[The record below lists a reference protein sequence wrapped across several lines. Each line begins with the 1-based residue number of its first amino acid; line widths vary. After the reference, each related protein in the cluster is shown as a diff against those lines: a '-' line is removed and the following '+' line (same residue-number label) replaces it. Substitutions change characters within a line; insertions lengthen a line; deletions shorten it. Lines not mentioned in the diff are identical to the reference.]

1 MSTLPGGPADKFGN
15 IYEALWGVVGM
26 SKVLG
31 GQADAI
37 RIEEPGTDGAEFY
50 LERDGIKEHWQ
61 AKRQVLSQK
70 TWSLKLLKTEGI
82 LEFFWHRANAGES
95 CVFASISDAPELR
108 GLSENAGD
116 AQDWPEFQNTFLAAA
131 CWKKHFNELEKH
143 LNYPAG
149 KDVFAFLRQVQVKDA
164 GESVLEDLLLPIF
177 KSMFTG
183 SPYTVLTLLR
193 DLYIIR
199 VHHKLTAGDILKYL
213 ESPHG
218 ITMRSLPVSKELRDS
233 LQGITATYTAGQRAK
248 LIRGRC
254 IPRQTATD
262 VVERIKS
269 SERSL
274 DILITASAGGGKSA
288 GLLQVV
294 EGLVAIDIP
303 VLAFRLDRIEPVA
316 STEALGQKLNLPESP
331 AIVLSQ
337 CHPNQAVVLVIDQL
351 DFVSATSGRHPDFFE
366 VVAALAEEV
375 RGMRASR
382 QIHLLMACRQ
392 FDFDNDSRIR
402 RLLPAN
408 ESPVLLALLSDEEV
422 RNEIQADGGE
432 PAKLTIKQID
442 LLRLPQNLALFID
455 SGLGKENAP
464 TFITQKELFD
474 RYWDTKRRAVNERRP
489 QDSAQWGKVISKLTE
504 EMSLSEEL
512 SVPKGRLDEFS
523 PEFLD
528 VMVAEGVLC
537 VEGKRYG
544 FGHESFFDYCFARN
558 VAAGDIEFVAIL
570 ENDQQELFRRAQLRQ
585 VLVYLRDDDFS
596 RYLLNVEQALA
607 SQHIRPHLKLLV
619 LELVAAFPAPR
630 DDEFNVL
637 LPYLQTVFAFHRSG
651 VQNNDRIAM
660 RALAAFI
667 GSHTL
672 FDVADRLGYIM
683 SWLKSGEEWLEDQMA
698 FYLLRQAEF
707 HGDRVAE
714 LLEPFVGRGD
724 RWNDRLRYIM
734 EWAGGHLGKS
744 RRLFDLFL
752 QLLDDGT
759 LDKARAPIASN
770 STFWSILYSLAKD
783 QPAWYAEVAAHWLDR
798 QVAIAQISV
807 SEGQKPYLR
816 LDDEFG
822 VENLIKS
829 ATVKPKSFLEYV
841 LPAILRA
848 SESFK
853 YPDHDGLL
861 RDRIWPMRF
870 GFEYITLNEAYLKSC
885 EMAIE
890 QIGSTS
896 PESLRSLIASFRQS
910 NLYIAN
916 NFLLTSLLAA
926 PEMFADEAMTLLANE
941 PERFHCGF
949 SNNPILATRTLI
961 EKCSTYC
968 SDECFKKVE
977 KAILLFT
984 SHFQLSTE
992 GLPYQGHSAYE
1003 LASALA
1009 SCRISA
1015 ELRSQLAEWQGKF
1028 GDLPKTSIVPRCY
1041 GAVSPIPKE
1050 KAQEMSDEQW
1060 LEAIAKYNSEEREF
1074 DFEHPEQ
1081 GGASDLAFLFRE
1093 FVVRNPGRFGF
1104 LALRFPKNTNAS
1116 YFMNVLYGLK
1126 QEATDPQLKLDVARR
1141 VFDSDQIACLTAA
1154 LDLLGTIVGLHLPED
1169 AIRFIKKMATEHS
1182 DPELNDTNEDDL
1194 LSRAINSVRG
1204 HAIGAIRDLIFYD
1217 KAYLMVFER
1226 TIELCV
1232 CDPSLA
1238 VRACVASTIL
1248 VIAEHDPVGA
1258 IVLCKQLLEAD
1269 DILLAVS
1276 YVESFVAQ
1284 CLQQHAGDLRL
1295 IVERMLISENKEAN
1309 QAGGR
1314 LACLARLYH
1323 PSLDDLS
1330 ELAMMGN
1337 SACRL
1342 GAAQVASHNLTK
1354 TNCRSWCEMALLRL
1368 FDDRDEIVR
1377 VEAARCFWYLSQDPE
1392 LPLADY
1398 NALITSFLASQ
1409 SFVEDPTF
1417 LLSALDHTRQRVPEA
1432 ILDICET
1439 FVAKCSE
1446 QARDFRTSM
1455 AGDEMT
1461 VGKLVFRAYA
1471 QLEALPMRIRALNL
1485 IDEMCAEGLQS
1496 AGTHLTEFER

>member
-15 IYEALWGVVGM
+15 IHEALWGVVGM
-26 SKVLG
+26 STVLG

-50 LERDGIKEHWQ
+50 LERAGIKEHWQ

-82 LEFFWHRANAGES
+82 LEFFWQRANAGER

-108 GLSENAGD
+108 GLSENAGH
-116 AQDWPEFQNTFLAAA
+116 AQDWPEFQNQFLAAA
-131 CWKKHFNELEKH
+131 CWKKHFNELEKFLGH
-143 LNYPAG
+143 PES
-149 KDVFAFLRQVQVKDA
+149 KDVFAFLLQVQVVSA
-164 GESVLEDLLLPIF
+164 SESYLEESLLSKVKLL
-177 KSMFTG
+177 FTG
-183 SPYTVLTLLR
+183 LSHTVLALLR
-193 DLYIIR
+193 DFYISSIHR
-199 VHHKLTAGDILKYL
+199 KLTAGDILKHL
-213 ESPHG
+213 ESHG
-218 ITMRSLPVSKELRDS
+218 ITTRSLPVCKELRDS
-233 LQGITATYTAGQRAK
+233 LQSITATYIAGQRAK
-248 LIRGRC
+248 LIRGRG
-254 IPRQTATD
+254 ILRQTATD

-274 DILITASAGGGKSA
+274 YILITASAGGGKSA

-294 EGLVAIDIP
+294 EGLIATGIP

-316 STEALGQKLNLPESP
+316 STAAFGQKLNLPESP

-337 CHPNQAVVLVIDQL
+337 CHPDQAAVLVIDQL
-351 DFVSATSGRHPDFFE
+351 DFVSSTSGRHPDFFE

-382 QIHLLMACRQ
+382 QIHLVMACRQ

-432 PAKLTIKQID
+432 PAKLTTKQID
-442 LLRLPQNLALFID
+442 LLRLPQNLALFVD

-464 TFITQKELFD
+464 TFLTQKELFD
-474 RYWDTKRRAVNERRP
+474 RYWATKRGAVEKRRP
-489 QDSAQWGKVISKLTE
+489 QNSALWGRVISKLTE
-504 EMSLSEEL
+504 EMSEREEL

-523 PEFLD
+523 PDFLD
-528 VMVAEGVLC
+528 VMVAEGVLG

-558 VAAGDIEFVAIL
+558 VAAGDTEFVAFL

-585 VLVYLRDDDFS
+585 VLVYLRDDDFP
-596 RYLLNVEQALA
+596 RYIRNVEQALA

-619 LELVAAFPAPR
+619 LELVIAFPAPS

-637 LPYLQTVFAFHRSG
+637 FPYLETVFAFHRSG
-651 VQNNDRIAM
+651 AQNKERIAT

-667 GSHTL
+667 GSRTL

-744 RRLFDLFL
+744 RRIFDLFL

-759 LDKARAPIASN
+759 LDKARGPIASN

-807 SEGQKPYLR
+807 LEGEKPSLR
-816 LDDEFG
+816 LDDQFG
-822 VENLIKS
+822 GDNLIKC
-829 ATVKPKSFLEYV
+829 ATAAPQSFLEHV

-848 SESFK
+848 SEAFK
-853 YPDHDGLL
+853 GADHGGLL

-870 GFEYITLNEAYLKSC
+870 GFEYITLSEAYLKSC
-885 EMAIE
+885 EMALE
-890 QIGSTS
+890 QIGSTNI
-896 PESLRSLIASFRQS
+896 ESLRPLITSLRQS
-910 NLYIAN
+910 RLYVAN
-916 NFLLTSLLAA
+916 NFLLMAFLAA
-926 PEMFADEAMTLLANE
+926 PEMFADEAMALLADE

-949 SNNPILATRTLI
+949 SNNPILAIRTLV

-968 SDECFKKVE
+968 SEECFQKVE
-977 KAILLFT
+977 KVILLFT
-984 SHFQLSTE
+984 SPYELSTE
-992 GLPYQGHSAYE
+992 GLPYQGSAAYE

-1015 ELRSQLAEWQGKF
+1015 ELRSQLAEWQAKF
-1028 GDLPKTSIVPRCY
+1028 GVLPKTSISPRCY
-1041 GAVSPIPKE
+1041 GVVSPIPKE
-1050 KAQEMSDEQW
+1050 KAQDMSDEQW

-1081 GGASDLAFLFRE
+1081 GGADELATLLRE
-1093 FVVRNPGRFGF
+1093 FVVLNPGRFGH
-1104 LALRFPKNTNAS
+1104 LALRFPQNTNAS

-1126 QEATDPQLKLDVARR
+1126 QDSVDPLLKIDVARS
-1141 VFDSDQIACLTAA
+1141 VFHSRHTASLKAA
-1154 LDLLGTIVGLHLPED
+1154 LDLLGTIVRLHLPDD
-1169 AIRFIKKMATEHS
+1169 AILFIQKMATEHP
-1182 DPELNDTNEDDL
+1182 DPVPNDTNEDDL
-1194 LSRAINSVRG
+1194 LFRGINSVRG
-1204 HAIGAIRDLIFYD
+1204 HAVRAISGLIFYD
-1217 KAYLMVFER
+1217 RAYLTVFER

-1232 CDPSLA
+1232 CDPSLS
-1238 VRACVASTIL
+1238 VRACSASIIL
-1248 VIAEHDPVGA
+1248 AVAEHDSVNA
-1258 IVLCKQLLEAD
+1258 IVLFKQLLKAD

-1276 YVESFVAQ
+1276 DVESIIAQ
-1284 CLQQHAGDLRL
+1284 CLRSHSDDLRV
-1295 IVERMLISENKEAN
+1295 IVERMLLSEHEEAR

-1446 QARDFRTSM
+1446 QARDIRTSM

-1471 QLEALPMRIRALNL
+1471 QLEADKMRNRALNL

-1496 AGTHLTEFER
+1496 AGMHLSEFER

>member
-15 IYEALWGVVGM
+15 IHEALWGVVGM

-50 LERDGIKEHWQ
+50 LESAGIKEHWQ

-82 LEFFWHRANAGES
+82 LKFFWQRANAGES
-95 CVFASISDAPELR
+95 CVFASITDAPDLR
-108 GLSENAGD
+108 GLSENARD
-116 AQDWPEFQNTFLAAA
+116 AQDWSEFQYKFLAAA
-131 CWKKHFNELEKH
+131 CWKKPFDELEKY
-143 LNYPAG
+143 LGASES
-149 KDVFAFLRQVQVKDA
+149 KDVFAFLRQVNVEGA
-164 GESVLEDLLLPIF
+164 RESTLELLLIPIF
-177 KSMFTG
+177 KASFTG
-183 SPYTVLTLLR
+183 FPQTALAILR
-193 DLYIIR
+193 DLYTSS
-199 VHHKLTAGDILKYL
+199 VHRKLTADDILKHL
-213 ESPHG
+213 ESHG
-218 ITMRSLPVSKELRDS
+218 ITTRSLPVSKELRDS
-233 LQGITATYTAGQRAK
+233 LQSITKTYIAGQRAK
-248 LIRGRC
+248 LIRGRS
-254 IPRQTATD
+254 ITRQTATD
-262 VVERIKS
+262 VFEKIKS

-274 DILITASAGGGKSA
+274 DILVTASAGGGKSA

-294 EGLVAIDIP
+294 EGLVAIGIP

-337 CHPNQAVVLVIDQL
+337 CNPGQAVVLLIDQL

-375 RGMRASR
+375 RGMRVSR

-408 ESPVLLALLSDEEV
+408 ESPVLLDLLSDEEV

-432 PAKLTIKQID
+432 PAKLTTKQID

-474 RYWDTKRRAVNERRP
+474 RYWDTKRRAVNERRT
-489 QDSAQWGKVISKLTE
+489 QDSAQWGEVIAKLTKV
-504 EMSLSEEL
+504 MSLSEEL

-528 VMVAEGVLC
+528 VMVAEGVLS

-596 RYLLNVEQALA
+596 RYINNTGQALA
-607 SQHIRPHLKLLV
+607 SPHIRSHLKLLV
-619 LELVAAFPAPR
+619 LELIAAFPDPQ
-630 DDEFNVL
+630 DEEFNVL
-637 LPYLQTVFAFHRSG
+637 LPYLETEFAIRRSS
-651 VQNNDRIAM
+651 VQNNNRIAT

-667 GSHTL
+667 GSRTL
-672 FDVADRLGYIM
+672 FDVADRLGYIT
-683 SWLKSGEEWLEDQMA
+683 SWLVSGEEWLEDQMA
-698 FYLLRQAEF
+698 FYLRRQSEF

-714 LLEPFVGRGD
+714 LLEPFVGRVD
-724 RWNDRLRYIM
+724 RWKNRLRYIM
-734 EWAGGHLGKS
+734 EWVGGHLGKS

-759 LDKARAPIASN
+759 LDNARGPIASN

-783 QPAWYAEVAAHWLDR
+783 RAAWYAEVAAHWLDR
-798 QVAIAQISV
+798 QVVIAQISV
-807 SEGQKPYLR
+807 SEGEKQYLR
-816 LDDEFG
+816 LEDQFG
-822 VENLIKS
+822 GDNLIKC
-829 ATVKPKSFLEYV
+829 ATAAPQSFLEHL

-853 YPDHDGLL
+853 NADHGGLL
-861 RDRIWPMRF
+861 RDRIWSMRF
-870 GFEYITLNEAYLKSC
+870 SFEYITLKEAYLKSC

-890 QIGSTS
+890 QIGSTN
-896 PESLRSLIASFRQS
+896 PESLRPLITSLSQS
-910 NLYIAN
+910 RLYVAN
-916 NFLLTSLLAA
+916 NFLLTALLAA
-926 PEMFADEAMTLLANE
+926 PKIFAEEAMNLLADE

-949 SNNPILATRTLI
+949 SNNPILATRTLV

-968 SDECFKKVE
+968 SEECFQKVE
-977 KAILLFT
+977 KAILSFT
-984 SHFQLSTE
+984 SHYELSTE
-992 GLPYQGHSAYE
+992 GLPYQGQSAYE

-1009 SCRISA
+1009 PCRISA
-1015 ELRSQLAEWQGKF
+1015 ELRSQLAEWQVKF
-1028 GDLPKTSIVPRCY
+1028 GDCPKTSITPRCC
-1041 GAVSPIPKE
+1041 GDVSPIPKE
-1050 KAQEMSDEQW
+1050 KAQDMSDEQW
-1060 LEAIAKYNSEEREF
+1060 LQAIAKYNNEERDF
-1074 DFEHPEQ
+1074 DFEHSQQ
-1081 GGASDLAFLFRE
+1081 GGASELAILLRE
-1093 FVVRNPGRFGF
+1093 FVVQNPARFAL
-1104 LALRFPKNTNAS
+1104 LALRFPQNTNAS

-1126 QEATDPQLKLDVARR
+1126 QDSVDPLLKIEGARR
-1141 VFDSDQIACLTAA
+1141 VFHSGHTESLKAA
-1154 LDLLGTIVGLHLPED
+1154 LDLLGTIVGIFLPDD
-1169 AIRFIKKMATEHS
+1169 AIHFIQTMATEHP
-1182 DPELNDTNEDDL
+1182 DPEPSDTNEDDL
-1194 LSRAINSVRG
+1194 LLRGINSVRG
-1204 HAIGAIRDLIFYD
+1204 HALGVISGLIFYD
-1217 KAYLMVFER
+1217 TKYLTVFEH

-1238 VRACVASTIL
+1238 VRACSASTIL
-1248 VIAEHDPVGA
+1248 AVAEHDPVGA
-1258 IVLCKQLLEAD
+1258 IVLFKQLLDAD
-1269 DILLAVS
+1269 DILLTVPH
-1276 YVESFVAQ
+1276 VERFLAQ
-1284 CLQQHAGDLRL
+1284 CLKQYAGDLRD
-1295 IVERMLISENKEAN
+1295 IIERMLISENKEAM

-1314 LACLARLYH
+1314 LACLARIYH
-1323 PSLDDLS
+1323 PSLDELS
-1330 ELAMMGN
+1330 ELALMGN
-1337 SACRL
+1337 SSSRL
-1342 GAAQVASHNLTK
+1342 GAAQIARQNLTQI
-1354 TNCRSWCEMALLRL
+1354 NCRSWCEMALLRL
-1368 FDDRDEIVR
+1368 FNDRDEIVR
-1377 VEAARCFWYLSQDPE
+1377 REAARCFWILWHDPE
-1392 LPLADY
+1392 LSLADY
-1398 NALITSFLASQ
+1398 NELITSFLVSQ
-1409 SFVEDPTF
+1409 SFVEEPTF
-1417 LLSALDHTRQRVPEA
+1417 LLHALEATRQRVPEA
-1432 ILDICET
+1432 ILDICEM

-1446 QARDFRTSM
+1446 QARDIRTSI

-1471 QLEALPMRIRALNL
+1471 QLKAMPMRKRALNL

-1496 AGTHLTEFER
+1496 AGLHLSEFER